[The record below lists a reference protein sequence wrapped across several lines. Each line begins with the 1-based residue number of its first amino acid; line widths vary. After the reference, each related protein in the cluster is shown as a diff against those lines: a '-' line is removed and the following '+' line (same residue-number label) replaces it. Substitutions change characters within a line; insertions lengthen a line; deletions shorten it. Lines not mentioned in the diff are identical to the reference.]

1 MINKL
6 IRGRI
11 IEIIVV
17 IILVGLSIPVWQNI
31 ERRISSA
38 SITTAEEYNLEFKIE
53 TKGTKEVLTVNN
65 RYHINKK
72 YKIFLEIDENAST
85 SDTKIVINNEIYNL
99 DSFNCEKKRNKYIY
113 TLINDYITFLSS
125 SYEIE
130 FLTSEKNI
138 SYTYNFEESI
148 NF

>member
-17 IILVGLSIPVWQNI
+17 IILVGLSIPVWQNF
-31 ERRISSA
+31 ERKISSA

-53 TKGTKEVLTVNN
+53 TKGKKEVLTVNN

-72 YKIFLEIDENAST
+72 YKIFLEIDEKVST
-85 SDTKIVINNEIYNL
+85 SDTKIVINNEIYDL
-99 DSFNCEKKRNKYIY
+99 DSFNREKKKNKYIY

-130 FLTSEKNI
+130 FLTPEKNI

>member
-17 IILVGLSIPVWQNI
+17 IILVGLSIPVWQNF
-31 ERRISSA
+31 ERRISNA

-65 RYHINKK
+65 KYHVNKK
-72 YKIFLEIDENAST
+72 YKIFLEIDKNVST
-85 SDTKIVINNEIYNL
+85 SNAKIIINNEMYDL
-99 DSFNCEKKRNKYIY
+99 DSFNREEKRNKYTF

-130 FLTSEKNI
+130 FLTPEKNI